1 MRYEKF
7 KFNFEILIYIESF
20 YINVKMQNFEFYVI
34 CQKNQPNYNE
44 NIIKNIIFDNKYYFD
59 LFIFQLINFHNPL

>member
-34 CQKNQPNYNE
+34 CQKNQPNCNE
-44 NIIKNIIFDNKYYFD
+44 NIIKNIIFDNKYYFY
-59 LFIFQLINFHNPL
+59 LIIF